1 MQDTLLNIWN
11 QIVAFFQAHPALG
24 YQLII
29 GLIAGWLASMVLG
42 GRGLLRDLIVGMLG
56 SVLGSYLV
64 QLSGYQIPGNLP
76 EIANQIIVA
85 TVGALIIIILGRV
98 IFR

>member
-29 GLIAGWLASMVLG
+29 GLVAGWLASMVLG

>member
-29 GLIAGWLASMVLG
+29 GLVAGWLASMVLG

-76 EIANQIIVA
+76 DIANQIIVA